1 MGDRVQNEGL
11 IQTPGGQT
19 VIAAGKSVEF
29 VDSGAP
35 NVVVRVKAPENEV
48 VNLGTLVAPSGQVD
62 LHGSIVNQQGIVR
75 ANSVS
80 ADEAGSIVLKAD
92 QVTLAK
98 NSQTQADQGVV
109 NMQASATLNN
119 WGAISGKNI
128 ALSANEILQQGHIT
142 AMGGNVVLAAQ
153 TSTHLDGIVDV
164 SNAQGTG
171 GNIKLTTNN
180 FEGMAHGAL
189 RADGK
194 QGGNIRIDGSGLL
207 AFSSTLAATGNTQ
220 GGKIEVT
227 GDRVYLLNA
236 DIDTSGV
243 AQGGIVHLGGGW
255 QGGGDLSHARQVL
268 VGVGSEIKAN
278 GKTDINSA
286 AKGGEIAVWSTQ
298 SSEHYGSLQAKDGG
312 RIEFSSQGVIKQT
325 GDIQAGVGGTVLFDP
340 KNLIITDSPPDKI
353 KLASTIN
360 SGSFPDVVLGKGNR
374 FGSAIALDGDRLAI
388 GAEGKDTVYLFTG
401 ASGDFSGGLTFQK
414 KLATETGA
422 VNMPKLGDWQFGG
435 AIDLDGN
442 ALVVGAYHSGSAG
455 EVFLFNDV
463 GKDFSGLTYTKSL
476 TNNGQFNDGF
486 GKSVALEG
494 DHLAV
499 GAWGKDFQNAP
510 NSGAVYLYTGASNN
524 FSKLTLKRTIDN
536 FDSIFKANPLA
547 SQARFGNSIAL
558 DNDRLVVGA
567 TDWVAETGSGRG
579 TVYLFTGA
587 TDNFT
592 NLTLQQKL
600 TDIDTK
606 PAIANNAFG
615 VSVALDGNRLAVG
628 EAWRNGESG
637 VLHIFTVQEG
647 FSGWTWQK
655 TLTGSSQGLFGTA
668 VTLDGDRMAVG
679 SIFQDNTAGAV
690 HLYTGLSNPVSININ
705 EAAFNASPAEDSY
718 ITPITI
724 TNILNDGAAVTLQA
738 NNDITVKSA
747 IEANAHGE
755 GGDLT
760 LQGGRN
766 ITFNANVRT
775 DNGNLTAIAGD
786 SNADP
791 NNKDPGTPTLTI
803 AKNTTL
809 NVGLGIATL
818 AAVNGNFVN
827 NNGGAAISIDAG
839 CCEEVNGGRW
849 LIYANAPTGTDRN
862 GFSLAEFS
870 KHYNQP
876 FVRDS
881 VPQYAEAGNWFFY
894 SIAPELKVSAPPNPA
909 NLIYGEAYPQNFV
922 LTAAQKEAILTG
934 FIDGDTVDIVQDN
947 EGGTVWNIS
956 GTLSTT
962 GNITAGIHDVSYAR
976 GLFNNLGYQIIDNPA
991 SVNELT
997 VAAKPITAT
1006 SFTASDKV
1014 YDGSRNATITGGVLD
1029 GIISI
1034 DGDGAQVTDDVSL
1047 SGTGEFDTKDVGN
1060 DKVVKLTSN
1069 SLAGS
1074 DKDNYVLDT
1083 ANISNLTDLATVS
1096 PLVLNIGVANVIAE
1110 DKTYDRNTVA
1120 KLNGTSLNFIPGD
1133 VVSLTGT
1140 GTFDSKDAGNDK
1152 TVTFLPGNFSFTGID
1167 KTNYLLQ
1174 PDFVTGTTTADIFK
1188 KDLSVSSF
1196 AVENKVYDGNTNATL
1211 VANANISQGVIE
1223 GDTVFFTAGAATFD
1237 NENAG
1242 IGKTVTITDIV
1253 PSGADG
1259 HNYQLSG
1266 NNNTATATAD
1276 ISAKDLVLSNLIAD
1290 SKIYDGKTDANVKG
1304 TLNGVIQGD
1313 DVFLEKGVGFFDTE
1327 MAGIGKTVT
1336 FAGGKLAGADWTNY
1350 NLTNGNKLTTFADIF
1365 AKETVVHIVA
1375 ENKTYDGNAIAHIVS
1390 GSLDDLVAGDFVS
1403 VTGTGTFD
1411 TKDSGDGKTV
1421 TATNLSIGGV
1431 DAENYKIIKID
1442 TTQANIE
1449 KALLTYY
1456 ADETTKVRGE
1466 SITGL
1471 TGRVTGFVLG
1481 ENLANATTGD
1491 LIWSTSATE
1500 NSPVGRYPILG
1511 DGLLASNYNLINDPH
1526 NYTAL
1531 QLAALDVTPS
1541 IKQSG
1546 TDTSIQALNS
1556 GASSVQSV
1564 IDASPMGKVIDT
1576 TSSVSTSISTSASAS
1591 ASSVTSP
1598 AMNFGRI
1605 SLAQMSFADIQQ
1617 IIDFR
1622 REFKENL
1629 FSDAISK
1636 LEIDPK
1642 LSDVMV
1648 CTGSSKE
1655 DLSSCRITEEQRKEI
1670 KSKLAG
1676 EQRNTVRNVYKVR
1689 MASLPQIT
1697 RKVIVLIGID
1707 KYTDK
1712 TILPLE
1718 NAIADTEAIGKLFA
1732 DKLGYETRI
1741 VKNATRADIIR
1752 TLNELSLEMEVDDS
1766 VVIYFAGH
1774 GYMNEKNG
1782 NGYWIP
1788 SDASAK
1794 DPQSWISN
1802 TSISEM
1808 LTTITSKQ
1816 MVVISDSCYSGAFTK
1831 EQKVGLNI
1839 QNAKPDGILDK
1850 RSVVVMASGGDEP
1863 VSDEGRGGHSVFAW
1877 FLMQALQNVDNWKI
1891 GTNVFEQIRNDVKKS
1906 FPQVPQYGA
1915 VVSAGHQQGGDY
1927 LFEFRKLESSGK

>member
-1 MGDRVQNEGL
+1 M
-11 IQTPGGQT
+11 
-19 VIAAGKSVEF
+19 
-29 VDSGAP
+29 
-35 NVVVRVKAPENEV
+35 
-48 VNLGTLVAPSGQVD
+48 
-62 LHGSIVNQQGIVR
+62 
-75 ANSVS
+75 
-80 ADEAGSIVLKAD
+80 
-92 QVTLAK
+92 
-98 NSQTQADQGVV
+98 
-109 NMQASATLNN
+109 
-119 WGAISGKNI
+119 
-128 ALSANEILQQGHIT
+128 
-142 AMGGNVVLAAQ
+142 
-153 TSTHLDGIVDV
+153 
-164 SNAQGTG
+164 
-171 GNIKLTTNN
+171 
-180 FEGMAHGAL
+180 
-189 RADGK
+189 
-194 QGGNIRIDGSGLL
+194 
-207 AFSSTLAATGNTQ
+207 
-220 GGKIEVT
+220 
-227 GDRVYLLNA
+227 
-236 DIDTSGV
+236 
-243 AQGGIVHLGGGW
+243 
-255 QGGGDLSHARQVL
+255 
-268 VGVGSEIKAN
+268 
-278 GKTDINSA
+278 
-286 AKGGEIAVWSTQ
+286 
-298 SSEHYGSLQAKDGG
+298 
-312 RIEFSSQGVIKQT
+312 
-325 GDIQAGVGGTVLFDP
+325 
-340 KNLIITDSPPDKI
+340 
-353 KLASTIN
+353 
-360 SGSFPDVVLGKGNR
+360 
-374 FGSAIALDGDRLAI
+374 
-388 GAEGKDTVYLFTG
+388 
-401 ASGDFSGGLTFQK
+401 
-414 KLATETGA
+414 
-422 VNMPKLGDWQFGG
+422 
-435 AIDLDGN
+435 
-442 ALVVGAYHSGSAG
+442 
-455 EVFLFNDV
+455 
-463 GKDFSGLTYTKSL
+463 
-476 TNNGQFNDGF
+476 
-486 GKSVALEG
+486 
-494 DHLAV
+494 
-499 GAWGKDFQNAP
+499 
-510 NSGAVYLYTGASNN
+510 
-524 FSKLTLKRTIDN
+524 
-536 FDSIFKANPLA
+536 
-547 SQARFGNSIAL
+547 
-558 DNDRLVVGA
+558 
-567 TDWVAETGSGRG
+567 
-579 TVYLFTGA
+579 
-587 TDNFT
+587 
-592 NLTLQQKL
+592 
-600 TDIDTK
+600 
-606 PAIANNAFG
+606 
-615 VSVALDGNRLAVG
+615 
-628 EAWRNGESG
+628 
-637 VLHIFTVQEG
+637 
-647 FSGWTWQK
+647 
-655 TLTGSSQGLFGTA
+655 
-668 VTLDGDRMAVG
+668 
-679 SIFQDNTAGAV
+679 
-690 HLYTGLSNPVSININ
+690 
-705 EAAFNASPAEDSY
+705 
-718 ITPITI
+718 
-724 TNILNDGAAVTLQA
+724 
-738 NNDITVKSA
+738 
-747 IEANAHGE
+747 
-755 GGDLT
+755 
-760 LQGGRN
+760 
-766 ITFNANVRT
+766 
-775 DNGNLTAIAGD
+775 
-786 SNADP
+786 
-791 NNKDPGTPTLTI
+791 
-803 AKNTTL
+803 
-809 NVGLGIATL
+809 
-818 AAVNGNFVN
+818 
-827 NNGGAAISIDAG
+827 
-839 CCEEVNGGRW
+839 
-849 LIYANAPTGTDRN
+849 IYAYAPTGSDRN
-862 GFSLAEFS
+862 GFSPEEYS

-894 SIAPELKVSAPPNPA
+894 SKAPELKVSAPPNPA
-909 NLIYGEAYPQNFV
+909 NLTYGQAYPQNVV
-922 LTAAQKEAILTG
+922 LTAAQKAAILTG
-934 FIDGDTVDIVQDN
+934 FIDGDTVDIVQDD

-976 GLFNNLGYQIIDNPA
+976 GFFNNLGYQFIDNPA

-1014 YDGSRNATITGGVLD
+1014 YDGSRNATITGGALD

-1034 DGDGAQVTDDVSL
+1034 GAQVTDDVSL

-1096 PLVLNIGVANVIAE
+1096 PLVLNIGVANIIAE

-1133 VVSLTGT
+1133 IVSLTGT
-1140 GTFDSKDAGNDK
+1140 GTFDSKDAGSDK

-1188 KDLSVSSF
+1188 KDLSTSGF

-1211 VANANISQGVIE
+1211 VANANIPQGVIE

-1290 SKIYDGKTDANVKG
+1290 SKIYDGKPDANVKG
-1304 TLNGVIQGD
+1304 TLDGVIQGD
-1313 DVFLEKGVGFFDTE
+1313 DVFLAKGVGFFDTK

-1336 FAGGKLAGADWTNY
+1336 FAGGELAGADWTNY
-1350 NLTNGNKLTTFADIF
+1350 NLTKSINLTTLADII
-1365 AKETVVHIVA
+1365 AKETAVHIVA
-1375 ENKTYDGNAIAHIVS
+1375 ENKIYDGNGIAHIVS

-1421 TATNLSIGGV
+1421 TATNLSFGGV

-1442 TTQANIE
+1442 TAHANIE

-1471 TGRVTGFVLG
+1471 SGRVTGFVLG

-1511 DGLLASNYNLINDPH
+1511 GGLLARNYDLINDPH

-1531 QLAALDVTPS
+1531 HLAALDVIPS
-1541 IKQSG
+1541 IKQAN
-1546 TDTSIQALNS
+1546 TDTSIQAVNS
-1556 GASSVQSV
+1556 AASSAQSV
-1564 IDASPMGKVIDT
+1564 TDSGPMGKVID
-1576 TSSVSTSISTSASAS
+1576 STSSASAS
-1591 ASSVTSP
+1591 PVTSP
-1598 AMNFGRI
+1598 AINFGRI
-1605 SLAQMSFADIQQ
+1605 SLAQMSFSDMQQ

-1622 REFKENL
+1622 REFKGKL
-1629 FSDAISK
+1629 FSDAIYK

-1670 KSKLAG
+1670 KSRLAG
-1676 EQRNTVRNVYKVR
+1676 EQRNTGRNVYKVR

-1718 NAIADTEAIGKLFA
+1718 NAIADTEAISELFA

-1788 SDASAK
+1788 SDASAN